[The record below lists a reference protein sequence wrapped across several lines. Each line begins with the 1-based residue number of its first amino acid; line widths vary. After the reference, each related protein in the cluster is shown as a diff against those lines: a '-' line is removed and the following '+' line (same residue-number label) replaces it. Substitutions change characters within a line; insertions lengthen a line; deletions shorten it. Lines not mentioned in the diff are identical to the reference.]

1 MHLSTVQTR
10 ALSDLM
16 RLIATSTE
24 GDELRERMALPMLDL
39 LRADTYVSMVWDG
52 ERQRFG
58 RMTALNMSEENL
70 RSWDNYFRFVDPLTY
85 PMMQRRKPTVA
96 TQVVCQSNLSR
107 TEFFNDFLLRDRM
120 YWGVNVYFYD
130 HEQCVGDIR
139 IWRNRERGNF
149 DVSEVD
155 ILNLIEPAIT
165 AALARLKWSETA
177 PATEANESAEST
189 LQREGRLSKREAE
202 VAWLVSCGCPD
213 KEIQSRLGLE
223 YPTVR
228 FHLGNAFKK
237 LRVTNRATLVG
248 RVRALL
254 AHQENGGSQTAILVP
269 AVSAENAITPSAF
282 ATRVLRQR
290 SETPLIRPS

>member
-16 RLIATSTE
+16 RLVANSTD
-24 GDELRERMALPMLDL
+24 GNELRERMALPLLDL

-52 ERQRFG
+52 GRQRFG
-58 RMTALNMSEENL
+58 RTAALNMSEEKL
-70 RSWDNYFRFVDPLTY
+70 RSWDDYFRFIDPLTSH
-85 PMMQRRKPTVA
+85 MMLRRKPTLA
-96 TQVVCQSNLSR
+96 TQVLCQSELSR
-107 TEFFNDFLLRDRM
+107 TEFFNDFLRRDRM
-120 YWGVNVYFYD
+120 YWGVNAYFYD
-130 HEQCVGDIR
+130 REQCIGDVR

-149 DVSEVD
+149 DAAEID
-155 ILNLIEPAIT
+155 ILNLVEPAIT
-165 AALARLKWSETA
+165 AALSRLGWKETA
-177 PATEANESAEST
+177 PASEECESAEST

-228 FHLGNAFKK
+228 FHLGNIFKK

-254 AHQENGGSQTAILVP
+254 AHQEHGGTAMAIAMPVASTEGAAYVAAP
-269 AVSAENAITPSAF
+269 HSMSAT
-282 ATRVLRQR
+282 
-290 SETPLIRPS
+290 

>member
-16 RLIATSTE
+16 RVVANATD
-24 GDELRERMALPMLDL
+24 GDELRERMALPLLDL

-58 RMTALNMSEENL
+58 RATALNMSEENL
-70 RSWDNYFRFVDPLTY
+70 RTWDDYFRFVDPLTY

-96 TQVVCQSNLSR
+96 TQVLCQTDLSR

-130 HEQCVGDIR
+130 REQCVGDVR

-149 DVSEVD
+149 DASEID
-155 ILNLIEPAIT
+155 ILNLVEPAIT
-165 AALARLKWSETA
+165 AALSRLGWNQTA
-177 PATEANESAEST
+177 PACEESESAEST

-237 LRVTNRATLVG
+237 LRVTNRAALVG

-254 AHQENGGSQTAILVP
+254 AHQDHAGLASPIAMPQAGAAE
-269 AVSAENAITPSAF
+269 AVSPSAF
-282 ATRVLRQR
+282 AARVLRQR
-290 SETPLIRPS
+290 NAPQQIHPS

>member
-1 MHLSTVQTR
+1 
-10 ALSDLM
+10 M
-16 RLIATSTE
+16 RLVANASD
-24 GDELRERMALPMLDL
+24 GDELRERMALPLLDL
-39 LRADTYVSMVWDG
+39 LRADTYVSMVWEGD
-52 ERQRFG
+52 RQRFG
-58 RMTALNMSEENL
+58 RVTALNMSEENL
-70 RSWDNYFRFVDPLTY
+70 RSWDNYFRFVDPLTF

-96 TQVVCQSNLSR
+96 TQVLCQSDLSR

-120 YWGVNVYFYD
+120 YWGVNVYFYNR
-130 HEQCVGDIR
+130 EQCVGDAR

-149 DVSEVD
+149 DAGEVE
-155 ILNLIEPAIT
+155 ILNMVEPAIT
-165 AALARLKWSETA
+165 AALSRLSWNESA
-177 PATEANESAEST
+177 PPTQASESAEST
-189 LQREGRLSKREAE
+189 LQREGRLSRREAQ

-254 AHQENGGSQTAILVP
+254 AHPEPGGM
-269 AVSAENAITPSAF
+269 AEALAAPDALAEETPSPSAF
-282 ATRVLRQR
+282 ATSVLKQR
-290 SETPLIRPS
+290 IASPQTRPN